1 VIDVERLTGWMDD
14 QGLPGGGESTEISQ
28 ISGGSQNL
36 IYEVRRGDFH
46 VVLRTPPT
54 HAPASRDDG
63 IRREWRILQ
72 ALDGTDVPHTPPVA
86 ACDDHRVLGR
96 PFYLMRFVDGWS
108 PKVSMGKVQAPSW
121 PDPFEKD
128 LDQRRG
134 LAYQLIEGL
143 AALDRVDW
151 QHKGLSELGRPV
163 GFHERQVNRWTAYF
177 ERIQVRPLPGFEE
190 SAAWLRT
197 RRPIDYVPGLMHGDY
212 QFANV
217 MFCHGCPARLAAIV
231 DWEMGTVGDPKLD
244 LGWALQTW
252 PEDTLAPTAA
262 SRIID
267 LYGMPSK
274 DELLAHYSYLTGR
287 QVYDI
292 DYYIVLARWKYAI
305 VLEHGYQ
312 RANGDLKLEG
322 FGPAVLELMK
332 EAADLAETTD
342 YAP

>member
-1 VIDVERLTGWMDD
+1 MDD

-128 LDQRRG
+128 LD
-134 LAYQLIEGL
+134 
-143 AALDRVDW
+143 
-151 QHKGLSELGRPV
+151 
-163 GFHERQVNRWTAYF
+163 
-177 ERIQVRPLPGFEE
+177 
-190 SAAWLRT
+190 
-197 RRPIDYVPGLMHGDY
+197 
-212 QFANV
+212 
-217 MFCHGCPARLAAIV
+217 
-231 DWEMGTVGDPKLD
+231 
-244 LGWALQTW
+244 
-252 PEDTLAPTAA
+252 
-262 SRIID
+262 
-267 LYGMPSK
+267 
-274 DELLAHYSYLTGR
+274 
-287 QVYDI
+287 
-292 DYYIVLARWKYAI
+292 
-305 VLEHGYQ
+305 
-312 RANGDLKLEG
+312 
-322 FGPAVLELMK
+322 
-332 EAADLAETTD
+332 
-342 YAP
+342 